1 MRWFKASLL
10 FLFVSPALA
19 VEDYILGGGAE
30 SDSTDGLSGVVF
42 TDVGL
47 TDKTRVSASL
57 GKSAVSLPNGIDLN
71 TAYGDVGFEHWFD
84 PVGIRMEV
92 AYWGDADIFDSLDGR
107 GSFYWRNDKTTLAA
121 NMEYRDF
128 EFDIFRNDVL
138 PGQDVRFHAKG
149 IGASANFRLSDVV
162 SLSLRGMDYNY
173 NVDLRLDSN
182 RRIIELLSISRLS
195 LINSLVDYR
204 VSAGLGLDVG
214 KRRWD
219 FTYLT
224 LRGEVDGSTTHSAT
238 VHFLTSMGGRSDIQF
253 GLGVDDSDVYGSVT
267 FFSVFLYF
275 YGGS

>member
-1 MRWFKASLL
+1 
-10 FLFVSPALA
+10 
-19 VEDYILGGGAE
+19 
-30 SDSTDGLSGVVF
+30 
-42 TDVGL
+42 
-47 TDKTRVSASL
+47 
-57 GKSAVSLPNGIDLN
+57 
-71 TAYGDVGFEHWFD
+71 
-84 PVGIRMEV
+84 MEV

-149 IGASANFRLSDVV
+149 IGASANFRLSDTV

-182 RRIIELLSISRLS
+182 RRIVELLSISRLS

-204 VSAGLGLDVG
+204 VSAGLGLDAG

-224 LRGEVDGSTTHSAT
+224 WRGEVDGSTTHSAT
-238 VHFLTSMGGRSDIQF
+238 IHFLTPMGGRSDIQL
-253 GLGVDDSDVYGSVT
+253 GLGVDDSDAYGSVT
-267 FFSVFLYF
+267 FFSVFFYF